1 MAKLWRRSATGE
13 KGTNGLVEI
22 DPAGLHITRPTVI
35 FLSGFF
41 TQDETPHHVRTAM
54 RNIKSLLPA
63 VDPAPDVMVY
73 SHKNLKDIFNVAAYS
88 IEPEARFCKAVKKL
102 SSGVIMPLV
111 AKDFKLNDDGTV
123 TGTPL
128 PLDEAKKNL
137 RNITFFGYS
146 AGTITAQECFN
157 ASLKMMKDIGYKEDD
172 ARQALA
178 EVVNIGV
185 GVMSQPK
192 KEKNRF
198 TTLSLEATN
207 DKLVLFKNRLW
218 EPLRALF
225 NNFAHKLKI
234 QPLSETSAIITAAV
248 NKKDWETRQKDG
260 KTVKERVKSL
270 LPKWMMVKSF
280 HELPRYVTQDEQLS
294 PFAKIVNYS
303 LANAVTRKERVA
315 PLDLMQ
321 PPANTEEKTAAAY
334 RDKIAK
340 AWIKPPKKA

>member
-1 MAKLWRRSATGE
+1 MAKLWRRAAKGEQGTG
-13 KGTNGLVEI
+13 GLVDI
-22 DPAGLHITRPTVI
+22 DPATLHITRPTVI

-41 TQDETPHHVRTAM
+41 TQDATPQHVRTAM
-54 RNIKSLLPA
+54 RNIKGLLPKGEA
-63 VDPAPDVMVY
+63 APDVMVY
-73 SHKNLKDIFNVAAYS
+73 SHKSVKDIFNIAAYS
-88 IEPEARFCKAVKKL
+88 IDPDAQFCKAAKKL
-102 SSGVIMPLV
+102 AAGAIMPLV
-111 AKDFKLNDDGTV
+111 AKDFKLNEDGTV
-123 TGTPL
+123 AGTPL

-157 ASLKMMKDIGYKEDD
+157 ASLKMMKDVGYKEDE
-172 ARQALA
+172 ARAALA

-207 DKLVLFKNRLW
+207 DKLVLFKSRLW
-218 EPLRALF
+218 EPLKALF

-234 QPLSETSAIITAAV
+234 EPLSETSAVITAAV

-294 PFAKIVNYS
+294 PFAKIVHYS
-303 LANAVTRKERVA
+303 LANAVTRQQRIA

-321 PPANTEEKTAAAY
+321 PPANTDEKTAAAY
-334 RDKIAK
+334 RDKIDK
-340 AWIKPPKKA
+340 AWIKPPKK

>member
-1 MAKLWRRSATGE
+1 
-13 KGTNGLVEI
+13 
-22 DPAGLHITRPTVI
+22 
-35 FLSGFF
+35 
-41 TQDETPHHVRTAM
+41 M
-54 RNIKSLLPA
+54 RNIRGLLPKGTG
-63 VDPAPDVMVY
+63 APDIMVY

-88 IEPEARFCKAVKKL
+88 IDPEARACKAVKKL
-102 SSGVIMPLV
+102 AAGVIMPLV

-157 ASLKMMKDIGYKEDD
+157 ASLKMMKNVGYKEDE

-234 QPLSETSAIITAAV
+234 EPLSDTSAIISAAV
-248 NKKDWETRQKDG
+248 NKKDWETREKNG
-260 KTVKERVKSL
+260 KTVKERIQSL
-270 LPKWMMVKSF
+270 LPKWLLVKSF

-294 PFAKIVNYS
+294 PFAKIVHYS
-303 LANAVTRKERVA
+303 LANAIARKDRIA

-321 PPANTEEKTAAAY
+321 PPTNTDKKTAAAY
-334 RDKIAK
+334 CNKIAK